1 MHKKNCYNKQ
11 KKVKKQEDKTVTV
24 EYANAYS
31 EVLGILK
38 FISKEDYDKI
48 PESKIELF
56 TVNSNKEYNFVYNP
70 EKTLD
75 EQNVSKRA
83 KAIIGILFRDYWATE
98 IQREKIIR
106 KQKNDRLILEEE
118 KKSLYDV
125 DNIFKKRNVSNE
137 EINVKEEVTEMIV
150 YKENF
155 ITKLL
160 NRIKN
165 LFKKKQ

>member
-1 MHKKNCYNKQ
+1 MVN
-11 KKVKKQEDKTVTV
+11 V

-98 IQREKIIR
+98 VQREKILR

-125 DNIFKKRNVSNE
+125 ENIFKKRNTTSE
-137 EINVKEEVTEMIV
+137 AQVKEEVTEMTI

-155 ITKLL
+155 ITKVF
-160 NRIKN
+160 NKIKG
-165 LFKKKQ
+165 LFKIK

>member
-1 MHKKNCYNKQ
+1 MVN
-11 KKVKKQEDKTVTV
+11 V

-165 LFKKKQ
+165 LFKKK

>member
-1 MHKKNCYNKQ
+1 M
-11 KKVKKQEDKTVTV
+11 VSV

-38 FISKEDYDKI
+38 FISKEDYEKI

-56 TVNSNKEYNFVYNP
+56 KINSNKEYNFVYNP
-70 EKTLD
+70 EKTLE

-83 KAIIGILFRDYWATE
+83 KAIIGLLFRDYWATE
-98 IQREKIIR
+98 VQREKILN

-125 DNIFKKRNVSNE
+125 ENIFKKRNSSNE
-137 EINVKEEVTEMIV
+137 EQVKEEVTEMTI
-150 YKENF
+150 YKESLL
-155 ITKLL
+155 TKLL
-160 NRIKN
+160 NKIKC
-165 LFKKKQ
+165 LFKIK

>member
-1 MHKKNCYNKQ
+1 M
-11 KKVKKQEDKTVTV
+11 VSV

-56 TVNSNKEYNFVYNP
+56 KVNSNKEYNFVYNP
-70 EKTLD
+70 EKTLE

-83 KAIIGILFRDYWATE
+83 KAIIGLLFRDYWATE
-98 IQREKIIR
+98 VQREKIIN

-118 KKSLYDV
+118 KKLLYDV
-125 DNIFKKRNVSNE
+125 ENIFKKRNTSNE
-137 EINVKEEVTEMIV
+137 EQVKEEVTEMIV

-155 ITKLL
+155 ITKIL
-160 NRIKN
+160 NKIKN
-165 LFKKKQ
+165 LFKMK

>member
-1 MHKKNCYNKQ
+1 M
-11 KKVKKQEDKTVTV
+11 VSI

-38 FISKEDYDKI
+38 FISQEEYEKI

-56 TVNSNKEYNFVYNP
+56 KVNSNKEYNFVYNP

-98 IQREKIIR
+98 VQREKILR
-106 KQKNDRLILEEE
+106 KQKNDRQILEEE

-125 DNIFKKRNVSNE
+125 ENIFKKRNMNNE
-137 EINVKEEVTEMIV
+137 EIEVKEEITEMIV

-155 ITKLL
+155 IVKIF
-160 NRIKN
+160 NKIKN
-165 LFKKKQ
+165 LFKKK

>member
-1 MHKKNCYNKQ
+1 M
-11 KKVKKQEDKTVTV
+11 VSI

-38 FISKEDYDKI
+38 FISQEDYEKI

-56 TVNSNKEYNFVYNP
+56 KVNSNKEYNFVYNP

-98 IQREKIIR
+98 LQREKIFR
-106 KQKNDRLILEEE
+106 KQKNDRQILEEQ

-125 DNIFKKRNVSNE
+125 DNVFKKRTISS
-137 EINVKEEVTEMIV
+137 EIEVKEEVTEMTI

-155 ITKLL
+155 ITKVF
-160 NRIKN
+160 NKIKG
-165 LFKKKQ
+165 LFKIK

>member
-1 MHKKNCYNKQ
+1 M
-11 KKVKKQEDKTVTV
+11 VSV

-38 FISKEDYDKI
+38 FISQEDYEKI

-56 TVNSNKEYNFVYNP
+56 KVNSNKEYNFVYNP

-98 IQREKIIR
+98 VQREKILR

-125 DNIFKKRNVSNE
+125 ENIFKKRNTSNE
-137 EINVKEEVTEMIV
+137 EQVKEEVTEMTV

-155 ITKLL
+155 ITKIL
-160 NRIKN
+160 NKIKGI
-165 LFKKKQ
+165 FKIK